1 MRRMG
6 RTYDD
11 ARDHREHLPGDL
23 PRGAIGTPD
32 QIRQFLRRYEEAGV
46 DQVIFIMQAGKN
58 RHEDICH
65 SLQLFADEVMDEFA
79 GDEDARQEKKDA
91 ELAPYVEAALARK
104 QWMQP
109 LADEDIPV
117 VRASVAKAQTSSR
130 GD

>member
-1 MRRMG
+1 MYYAQLAVP
-6 RTYDD
+6 T
-11 ARDHREHLPGDL
+11 AAVAEGD
-23 PRGAIGTPD
+23 T
-32 QIRQFLRRYEEAGV
+32 FLQ
-46 DQVIFIMQAGKN
+46 QVGKN

-104 QWMQP
+104 RWMQP